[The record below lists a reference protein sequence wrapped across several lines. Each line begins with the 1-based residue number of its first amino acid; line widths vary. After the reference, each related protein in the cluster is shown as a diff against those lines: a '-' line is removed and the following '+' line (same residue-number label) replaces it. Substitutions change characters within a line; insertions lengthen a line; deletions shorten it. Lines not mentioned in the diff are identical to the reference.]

1 MEPNPKQS
9 WSGRSVLV
17 TGACGFIGKWL
28 VEKLVREGA
37 AVTAFDRVNNALP
50 SRISSGRVR
59 LVIGDV
65 TDVDS
70 LIGLINKDQID
81 TVFHL
86 AATNINTGAGISP
99 FDVYEANL
107 RGTYSLL
114 EACRRAAMPPAF
126 ILSSSREVDDCWT
139 PDSSRRFH
147 PYMTSKASAELC
159 SRAFDDTYGMA
170 CAIVRLDNVYGGG
183 DTNWR
188 RLIPGTIKSV
198 LANETPVI
206 RSDGLLERD
215 YVYIDDAVDSF
226 LAVGVDIRKSRSH
239 GRIFRVGSGT
249 GTNARRIVE
258 LVLQAANRSDL
269 GVHILGESGSER
281 VDAIAGPGKELA
293 ALGWRPH
300 VSVEA
305 GIDLAVKWY
314 HLHAS
319 EIFSA
324 K

>member
-28 VEKLVREGA
+28 IEKLGREGA
-37 AVTAFDRVNNALP
+37 VVSAFDRASAALP
-50 SRISSGRVR
+50 SKDSSGRLR
-59 LVIGDV
+59 HAIGDV
-65 TDVDS
+65 ADVDL
-70 LIGLINKDQID
+70 LIRLINKDQID

-99 FDVYEANL
+99 YDVYEANL

-114 EACRRAAMPPAF
+114 EACRRAAKPPAF
-126 ILSSSREVDDCWT
+126 VLSSSREVDDCWK
-139 PDSSRRFH
+139 PDSSRKFH

-159 SRAFDDTYGMA
+159 TRAFDDTYGMA

-215 YVYIDDAVDSF
+215 FVYIDDAVDSF
-226 LAVGVDIRKSRSH
+226 LAVGIDIQKSRSH
-239 GRIFRVGSGT
+239 GRIFRVGSGR

-258 LVLQAANRSDL
+258 LVLNAAKRSDL
-269 GVHILGESGSER
+269 GMKILGESASER
-281 VDAIAGPGKELA
+281 IDAISGPGKELA
-293 ALGWRPH
+293 ALGWSAR
-300 VSVEA
+300 VSIET
-305 GIDLAVKWY
+305 GIERAVKWY
-314 HLHAS
+314 AEHAS
-319 EIFSA
+319 IFAS